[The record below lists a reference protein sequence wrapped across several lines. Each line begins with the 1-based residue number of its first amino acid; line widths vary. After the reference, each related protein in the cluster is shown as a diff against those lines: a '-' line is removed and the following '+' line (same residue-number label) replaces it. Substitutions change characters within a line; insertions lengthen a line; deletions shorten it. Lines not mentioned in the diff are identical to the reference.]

1 MIRETGHVATDGPG
15 KRGQPPGSGHG
26 SDGSTK
32 GGRDKGA
39 IDSQPRLCVGSM
51 EHKDGSLNRQVKT
64 KDPGL
69 PGSVRQRARKLCSP
83 SRKCI
88 FSLQPRSPL
97 PAAAPAPSSLLRGA
111 CADKTP
117 FVRAT
122 GSQDTVTSCVDGKQ

>member
-15 KRGQPPGSGHG
+15 KRGQPPGSGRG

-64 KDPGL
+64 KDPGP

-88 FSLQPRSPL
+88 FSLQPRSPQQHQHL
-97 PAAAPAPSSLLRGA
+97 HPYSEVPVLTRHHLLGPRV
-111 CADKTP
+111 
-117 FVRAT
+117 VRTLSPVA
-122 GSQDTVTSCVDGKQ
+122 